1 LHQRYYKEVTPVK
14 IKKGDKV
21 QIIAGKDKGKS
32 GKVLVADAKNNKVIV
47 EGCNMIKKH
56 VKPNAMSGQGGIV
69 SKEAPIDVSNV
80 MYLSGDKVSR
90 IGYKVV
96 DGVKH
101 RVAKV
106 NGETID

>member
-1 LHQRYYKEVTPVK
+1 
-14 IKKGDKV
+14 
-21 QIIAGKDKGKS
+21 
-32 GKVLVADAKNNKVIV
+32 
-47 EGCNMIKKH
+47 
-56 VKPNAMSGQGGIV
+56 
-69 SKEAPIDVSNV
+69 